1 MESNTAV
8 APTSALPSS
17 TFSTSCINAV
27 LGMFL
32 ESANTIEEIANDNNL
47 SIPTV
52 MQCLEEQKPFLRNML
67 NTLEL
72 RVRLIASRAE
82 VVAIE
87 CLREIACLGR
97 DAEAR
102 RKAASKLLSHFGRAL
117 SERTRRASAS
127 PPSPR
132 SAGRSPLS
140 EAKGDEGCSTIAQ
153 GQQPV
158 S

>member
-8 APTSALPSS
+8 ASTSALPSS

-32 ESANTIEEIANDNNL
+32 ESANTIEEIANENNL

-52 MQCLEEQKPFLRNML
+52 MQCLEEQKPFLKNML

-72 RVRLIASRAE
+72 RVRLIAARAE

-87 CLREIACLGR
+87 CLREIASLGR

-102 RKAASKLLSHFGRAL
+102 RKAASKLLSHFAQRTPRERL
-117 SERTRRASAS
+117 SSF
-127 PPSPR
+127 
-132 SAGRSPLS
+132 SPLCGEKSPERS
-140 EAKGDEGCSTIAQ
+140 EGG
-153 GQQPV
+153 
-158 S
+158 

>member
-1 MESNTAV
+1 
-8 APTSALPSS
+8 
-17 TFSTSCINAV
+17 
-27 LGMFL
+27 MFL
-32 ESANTIEEIANDNNL
+32 ESANTIEEIANENNL

-52 MQCLEEQKPFLRNML
+52 MQCLEEQKPFLKNML

-102 RKAASKLLSHFGRAL
+102 RKAASKLLSHFGKAVPQR
-117 SERTRRASAS
+117 AS

-132 SAGRSPLS
+132 PAGRSPLS

-153 GQQPV
+153 DQQPV